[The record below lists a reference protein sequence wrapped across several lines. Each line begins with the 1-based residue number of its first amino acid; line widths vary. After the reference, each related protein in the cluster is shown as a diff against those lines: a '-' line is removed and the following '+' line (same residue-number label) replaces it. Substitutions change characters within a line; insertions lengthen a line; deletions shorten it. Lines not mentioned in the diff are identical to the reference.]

1 MFEDVMTAGNLLESS
16 IVKFSTRVYEYFS
29 QTGSDKLPADN
40 WMGSEQ
46 LDEDGKIE
54 ENTIVIKSSCVI
66 YFIGITLVCDAQ
78 NHAEM
83 ILEKRV
89 ISLKRMKIAEIS
101 LKRSYISLMIVTFR
115 RNFHF
120 SALNT

>member
-1 MFEDVMTAGNLLESS
+1 MKAALC
-16 IVKFSTRVYEYFS
+16 KFSTRVYEYFS